1 MMSDEHLL
9 DAYSE
14 AVIRAVELVSPAVV
28 NIDTGH
34 RRDAAGHPASHATA
48 HTGSGFCFTSDGYV
62 LTNSHVVHGAAS
74 INVTLADG
82 HRMRADLAGSDPDT
96 DLAVIRLA
104 ASDLA
109 AATLG
114 DSQQIRVGQ
123 LAIAIGSPLGYQSS
137 VTAGIVSALGRSL
150 RGQSGGLIDNVI
162 QTDAAMNP
170 GNSGGPLVSSRGEV
184 IGVNLATIMPAQG
197 LCFAIAVNTAK
208 LVASQLIAQGRVVRA
223 YIGMAA
229 QNVPLSSRVI
239 RFHKL
244 TRRSGVLTASISVGG
259 PANRAGLRQGDVL
272 VGFAGSPVGGI
283 DDLQRLLT
291 GQRIGQPTSATILR
305 GSDKIT
311 LNMIPQSRPPLP
323 A

>member
-1 MMSDEHLL
+1 MMSEEHLL

-14 AVIRAVELVSPAVV
+14 AVIHAVELVSPAVV
-28 NIDTGH
+28 NIDAGH
-34 RRDAAGHPASHATA
+34 RRDGSGFAA

-62 LTNSHVVHGAAS
+62 LTNSHVVHGATS

-82 HRMRADLAGSDPDT
+82 RHQQADLVGDDPDT
-96 DLAVIRLA
+96 DLAVIRLPA
-104 ASDLA
+104 NDLA
-109 AATLG
+109 AANLG
-114 DSQQIRVGQ
+114 DSQLVRVGQ

-162 QTDAAMNP
+162 QTDAALNP

-184 IGVNLATIMPAQG
+184 IGVNIATIMPAQG

-208 LVASQLIAQGRVVRA
+208 LVAGQLIAQGRVVRA

-229 QNVPLSSRVI
+229 QNVPLSSRVA

-244 TRRSGVLTASISVGG
+244 TRRSGVLTASISSGG
-259 PANRAGLRQGDVL
+259 PADRAGLRQGDVL
-272 VGFAGSPVGGI
+272 VGFAGSAVGGI

-291 GQRIGQPTSATILR
+291 GERIGQPASATILR

-311 LNMIPQSRPPLP
+311 LEMVPQSRPPLP

>member
-1 MMSDEHLL
+1 MISEENLL

-28 NIDTGH
+28 NIEAGP
-34 RRDAAGHPASHATA
+34 RRELNGG
-48 HTGSGFCFTSDGYV
+48 HTGSGFCFTTDGYV
-62 LTNSHVVHGAAS
+62 LTNSHVVHGATS
-74 INVTLADG
+74 IHVTLADG
-82 HRMRADLAGSDPDT
+82 RHQHAELIGDDPDT
-96 DLAVIRLA
+96 DLAVIRLPAHDLTA
-104 ASDLA
+104 AN
-109 AATLG
+109 LG

-162 QTDAAMNP
+162 QTDAALNP

-184 IGVNLATIMPAQG
+184 IGVNIATVMPAQG

-208 LVASQLIAQGRVVRA
+208 LVAGQLIAQGHVVRA

-229 QNVPLSSRVI
+229 QNVPLSSRVA

-244 TRRSGVLTASISVGG
+244 ARRSGVLTASVSSGG
-259 PANRAGLRQGDVL
+259 PADRAGLRRGDVL

-291 GQRIGQPTSATILR
+291 GERIGQPASATILR
-305 GSDKIT
+305 GSEKLT
-311 LNMIPQSRPPLP
+311 LEMVPQSRPPLP

>member
-1 MMSDEHLL
+1 MPDEHLL

-14 AVIRAVELVSPAVV
+14 AVIHAVELVSPAVI
-28 NIDTGH
+28 NIEAGH
-34 RRDAAGHPASHATA
+34 RRDANGSGGA
-48 HTGSGFCFTSDGYV
+48 HSGSGFCFTPDGYI
-62 LTNSHVVHGAAS
+62 LTNSHVVHGAVV
-74 INVTLADG
+74 INVTLSDG
-82 HRMRADLAGSDPDT
+82 RHLRAELIGDDPDT
-96 DLAVIRLA
+96 DLAVIRVVANDLPA
-104 ASDLA
+104 AN
-109 AATLG
+109 LG

-123 LAIAIGSPLGYQSS
+123 LAIAIGSPLGYQAS

-162 QTDAAMNP
+162 QTDAALNP

-184 IGVNLATIMPAQG
+184 IGVNIATIMPAQG

-208 LVASQLIAQGRVVRA
+208 LVAGQLISRGRVVRA

-229 QNVPLSSRVI
+229 QNVPLSSRVA

-244 TRRSGVLTASISVGG
+244 ARRSGVLTASISMGG
-259 PANRAGLRQGDVL
+259 PADRAGLRQGDVL
-272 VGFAGSPVGGI
+272 VGFAGSPIGGI

-291 GQRIGQPTSATILR
+291 GERIGQPAFATVLR
-305 GSDKIT
+305 GSEKII
-311 LNMIPQSRPPLP
+311 LEMVPQSRPPAP

>member
-1 MMSDEHLL
+1 MSMLSDDQLF

-14 AVIRAVELVSPAVV
+14 AVIHAVELVSPAVV
-28 NIDTGH
+28 NIEARRRAADGQGH
-34 RRDAAGHPASHATA
+34 ANGA
-48 HTGSGFCFTSDGYV
+48 HTGSGFCFTPDGYV
-62 LTNSHVVHGAAS
+62 LTNSHVVHGTDLIS
-74 INVTLADG
+74 VTLTDG
-82 HRMRADLAGSDPDT
+82 RRLRAELIGDDPGT
-96 DLAVIRLA
+96 DLAVIRVA
-104 ASDLA
+104 ANDLSP
-109 AATLG
+109 ATLG

-150 RGQSGGLIDNVI
+150 RAQSGGLIDNVI
-162 QTDAAMNP
+162 QTDAALNP

-184 IGVNLATIMPAQG
+184 IGVNTATIVPAQG

-208 LVASQLIAQGRVVRA
+208 LVAGQLIAQGRVVRA

-229 QNVPLSSRVI
+229 QNVPLSARVA

-244 TRRSGVLTASISVGG
+244 TKRSGVLAATITRGG
-259 PANRAGLRQGDVL
+259 PADRAGLREGDVL
-272 VGFAGSPVGGI
+272 VGFAASPIGGI

-291 GQRIGQPTSATILR
+291 GEHVGQPITVTVLR
-305 GSDKIT
+305 GSEK
-311 LNMIPQSRPPLP
+311 LNFEVVPESRPPRP

>member
-1 MMSDEHLL
+1 MLSDEQLF

-14 AVIRAVELVSPAVV
+14 AVIHAVELVSPAVV
-28 NIDTGH
+28 NIEARRRATDSHGH
-34 RRDAAGHPASHATA
+34 SNGA
-48 HTGSGFCFTSDGYV
+48 HTGSGFCFTPDGYV
-62 LTNSHVVHGAAS
+62 LTNSHVVHGTDS
-74 INVTLADG
+74 INVTLTDG
-82 HRMRADLAGSDPDT
+82 RRLRGDLIGDDPDT
-96 DLAVIRLA
+96 DLAVIRVA
-104 ASDLA
+104 ANDLSP
-109 AATLG
+109 ATLG

-150 RGQSGGLIDNVI
+150 RAQSGGLIDNVI
-162 QTDAAMNP
+162 QTDAALNP

-184 IGVNLATIMPAQG
+184 IGVNTATIVPAQG

-208 LVASQLIAQGRVVRA
+208 LVASQLITQGRVVRA

-229 QNVPLSSRVI
+229 QNVPLSARVA

-244 TRRSGVLTASISVGG
+244 TRRSGVLAASVTPGG
-259 PANRAGLRQGDVL
+259 PADRAGLREGDVL
-272 VGFAGSPVGGI
+272 VGFAASPVGGI

-291 GQRIGQPTSATILR
+291 GERVAQPITVTVLR
-305 GSDKIT
+305 GPEKLS
-311 LNMIPQSRPPLP
+311 LEVVPESRPPRP